1 MDEGRKRGEFHDKI
15 RRLQH
20 LAVELNVADYFPGV
34 GWINRVIGVDA
45 RLDEAARDLDRFV
58 DTIIEEHLH
67 PTGLH
72 QSSDDQDDAEDLIDV
87 LIGVHKDPS
96 RTITITKTQV
106 KGILLVSLLF

>member
-1 MDEGRKRGEFHDKI
+1 M
-15 RRLQH
+15 
-20 LAVELNVADYFPGV
+20 V
-34 GWINRVIGVDA
+34 GKSYTHT
-45 RLDEAARDLDRFV
+45 L
-58 DTIIEEHLH
+58 TH
-67 PTGLH
+67 T